1 MSPIHVSCSWVK
13 MSIPWKEASSLIIA
27 AKCGNSDAR
36 SGIDYKILLTRRSGK
51 SSYLANTYCFPGG
64 HIDLADFGAA
74 WWKVFNEC
82 GFSRGELRKTFVKG
96 DHVPRPPILVGPKI
110 LESESKAK
118 DFLWPEI
125 ALKIAAIRE
134 TFEET
139 GILIARGKRDY
150 GNESMPSYES
160 LAAQVDLKDWQQR
173 VHVDASVFHEL
184 LSQLELCPDIW
195 CLKEWWNWLTPP
207 TVGHKRFDTMFYVA
221 CLDQMPK
228 THSDENE
235 VSQIT
240 WLTPKQLLTDH
251 LRAKSFLAPPQVY
264 ELARLANFTTL
275 AELSAFASD
284 REGLGIERWCANVTG
299 LADGALLALPRDECF
314 NLTIDSSQLP
324 TLDQMKRPVMNR
336 MELRAPV
343 FLPVCQNVTFP
354 CGHVAPI
361 RLDPTAIGADSED
374 SEYSSAR
381 IATNL

>member
-1 MSPIHVSCSWVK
+1 

-27 AKCGNSDAR
+27 AKCNDGSAA
-36 SGIDYKILLTRRSGK
+36 SSATDYKILLTRRSGK

-64 HIDLADFGAA
+64 HIDIADFGAP
-74 WWKVFNEC
+74 WWRIFSSC
-82 GFSRGELRKTFVKG
+82 GYSREELRKTFLKP
-96 DHVPRPPILVGPKI
+96 DSVPRPPILVSPKI

-139 GILIARGKRDY
+139 GILIARGRK
-150 GNESMPSYES
+150 GSHITSTPSHES
-160 LAAQVDLKDWQQR
+160 LAAKVDLKDWQQR

-184 LSQLELCPDIW
+184 LAELELCPDVW

-221 CLDQMPK
+221 CLDQQPK
-228 THSDENE
+228 VNSDQNE

-240 WLTPKQLLTDH
+240 WLTPKQLLMDH

-264 ELARLANFTTL
+264 ELARLGNFDSLSEL
-275 AELSAFASD
+275 AAFAGD
-284 REGLGIERWCANVTG
+284 REPLGIERWCANVTG

-324 TLDQMKRPVMNR
+324 TLEQMKRNVMNR

-343 FLPVCQNVTFP
+343 FHPVCQNVTFP
-354 CGHVAPI
+354 CGHIAPI
-361 RLDPTAIGADSED
+361 HLDPATTGLDDED
-374 SEYSSAR
+374 VDYTSAR
-381 IATNL
+381 IASNL